1 MLKEFR
7 EFIGRS
13 NVLGMAVGILM
24 GAAFGAVVASFS
36 TDILMQLVAALGA
49 QPDFSALT
57 VEVNDTPIRY
67 GSFLTA
73 VISFLIVAFTMFLVV
88 KAANRFQRKKEQ
100 TPKPETDVDLLK
112 QIRDELRG
120 YRPSSPAP
128 PERR

>member
-1 MLKEFR
+1 MGVLKELR

-36 TDILMQLVAALGA
+36 NDILMQLVAALGA

-57 VEVNDTPIRY
+57 LEVNDTPIRY

-100 TPKPETDVDLLK
+100 TPKPETEVDLLK
-112 QIRDELRG
+112 QIRDELRA
-120 YRPSSPAP
+120 RNRSASAP
-128 PERR
+128 